1 MPRLERLAEE
11 IHQKWIDTKLS
22 QGISSRLAED
32 GEELMVP
39 YSQLSE
45 KAKQLDRNSV
55 SAVLDALDT
64 LGYIVTIK
72 YY

>member
-11 IHQKWIDTKLS
+11 VHQKWIDTKLS

-39 YSQLSE
+39 YARLSE

-55 SAVLDALDT
+55 TAVLDAMDA

>member
-11 IHQKWIDTKLS
+11 VHQKWIDTKLS

-39 YSQLSE
+39 YARLSE

-64 LGYIVTIK
+64 LGYTVTIK